1 MSVRQKREVLDR
13 LTKDF
18 KEYNL
23 PAGITYS
30 AYMTIVANPV
40 MPRAV
45 RKLFGNWDRAV
56 KNVQIALRNSDTKPE
71 LPPVKIEAP
80 KIEVPKPKPVKIEV
94 PKAKPAKAE
103 VKEDGKDI

>member
-1 MSVRQKREVLDR
+1 MSVRQKREILDR

-23 PAGITYS
+23 PAGLTYS
-30 AYMTIVANPV
+30 AYMTIVANPE
-40 MPRAV
+40 MPRTV

-56 KNVQIALRNSDTKPE
+56 KSVQIALRNSNTKPE

-80 KIEVPKPKPVKIEV
+80 KIEVPKPQPVKIEV
-94 PKAKPAKAE
+94 PKPVKTE
-103 VKEDGKDI
+103 VKKDGKDI